1 MANDL
6 KGAESN
12 GFYTQTMLWK
22 PDQPTPLTEEQERL
36 KKEIYDRL
44 RPARRKFIDKIG
56 YDQWDPFQAPKEPL
70 DLRRDQTN
78 RTLQEL
84 VRDFMRDVD
93 GQSKDQAWKNGA
105 LECALGIFKKDD
117 RFQGIFD
124 FCLWYNRL
132 IQKEGNQNERSL
144 Q

>member
-1 MANDL
+1 MSANLANKNED
-6 KGAESN
+6 
-12 GFYTQTMLWK
+12 YVQTKLWQPEK
-22 PDQPTPLTEEQERL
+22 PTPLTADQELL
-36 KKEIYDRL
+36 KREIYDRM

-70 DLRRDQTN
+70 DLRREQTN

-84 VRDFMRDVD
+84 VRDFMQETQ
-93 GQSKDQAWKNGA
+93 GQNKDQAWKNGA
-105 LECALGIFKKDD
+105 LECALGIFRRDD

-132 IQKEGNQNERSL
+132 IQKEGSKK
-144 Q
+144 